1 MRQSLLL
8 LLGCG
13 LGLRAAA
20 QTVPLNKRLVP
31 LDNVRVTA
39 RHLRPR
45 VLGSTA
51 DGSWPFYGLDYNVA
65 GNQVGER
72 LHVAQ
77 PSWLEAVS
85 FSVAQCS
92 YDSLFLRVQVYSVAE
107 DFPAAPLLP
116 PTVAVR
122 LARRDLR
129 RRVTLDLRPYRLRL
143 TGDVVVSLE
152 LLRTQG
158 PGTLTFSASRL
169 PGPMYK
175 LDLPGDSTARNI
187 APSGTRFLQMPWQV
201 APASPWGRNA
211 NYSIGISASVLAE
224 PR

>member
-20 QTVPLNKRLVP
+20 QTTPLNKRLVP
-31 LDNVRVTA
+31 LDSVRVTA

-45 VLGSTA
+45 VLGNTA
-51 DGSWPFYGLDYNVA
+51 NGAWPFYGLDYNTA

-77 PSWLEAVS
+77 PSWLESVS
-85 FSVAQCS
+85 FSIAGCS
-92 YDSLFLRVQVYSVAE
+92 YDSLFLRVQVYSVAQE
-107 DFPAAPLLP
+107 FPAAPLLP

-143 TGDVVVSLE
+143 TGDAVVSLE

-175 LDLPGDSTARNI
+175 LDSPGDSTSRNI
-187 APSGTRFLQMPWQV
+187 PPSGTRFSQMHWQQGS
-201 APASPWGRNA
+201 ASPWRLNA
-211 NYSIGISASVLAE
+211 SYSVGISAAVLSE
-224 PR
+224 RQ